1 MRMIVA
7 VTVVAILAIPAYAQ
21 EMPKPGPE
29 HEWLKKKV
37 GTWETTMKFGD
48 KESKGTI
55 TFKMELG
62 GLWLAGKLESELFG
76 QKFSGR
82 SLDSYDPVKKKYIGV
97 WVDSMSTSPVTIEGT
112 YDKTKNELTMI
123 GSGPGMD
130 GKTTTYRSVTKMM
143 DSDTEVMAMYVGDAK
158 EATFAVTYTRKK

>member
-1 MRMIVA
+1 MIVA
-7 VTVVAILAIPAYAQ
+7 LVVVAVLAIPAYGQ

-48 KESKGTI
+48 KESKGI
-55 TFKMELG
+55 VTFKMELG
-62 GLWLAGKLESELFG
+62 DLWLVGKMESELFG

-82 SLDSYDPVKKKYIGV
+82 SLDSYDVVKKKYIGV
-97 WVDSMSTSPVTIEGT
+97 WVDSMSTSPVTMEGT
-112 YDKTKNELTMI
+112 YDKTKQELTMS

-143 DSDTEVMAMYVGDAK
+143 GSDMEIMTMYMGDAK
-158 EATFAVTYTRKK
+158 EAAFAVTYTRKK